1 METLLSF
8 LNGEAFGYFLH
19 AIEMLIAM
27 ALFGIGLK
35 KRTYFVLRVVLTEC
49 LYLFFCVGLG
59 ILIGRVFPYGR
70 YLVVF
75 LLAFALYPICFNIDV
90 WDSMFRVVAAA
101 TTQNIAYCFTGMVAS
116 LCGWDPL
123 HIVFPLSVLQSAI
136 YLVVQTGV
144 YLVCRFEM
152 KNMDVDFAQERYP
165 LIIIAVILSII
176 NYVIQL
182 DRRAVT
188 SADFYAW
195 QIMFISFDVLLLSM
209 LFGLSERNKLRRE
222 NVVLDQL
229 RASEE
234 RQYELDQS
242 AIETINIKCHDLKH
256 QLNALRGM
264 EGEAR
269 DRALEDVEK
278 AVMIYD
284 SVVQTGCKPLDVIL
298 KSKYLLCEREKIRF
312 TYMIDG
318 EKLSF
323 MSAVDIYS
331 LFGNALDN
339 AIRATKDAEDESMRV
354 INMTTKTRGQVLF
367 IHIENYVAHEPTFCD
382 GIPLT
387 TKEDKVNHGFG
398 IVSMRRTVESYGGVM
413 EVSCKDH
420 LFRLDM
426 TIPVGGCG
434 KPLEE
439 RMASKKIR

>member
-1 METLLSF
+1 MDAFLSF
-8 LNGEAFGYFLH
+8 LNGDAFGYFLH

-35 KRTYFVLRVVLTEC
+35 KRTYFVLRVISTVC
-49 LYLFFCVGLG
+49 VYLILCVGLG
-59 ILIGRVFPYGR
+59 ILIGMIFPNGR
-70 YLVVF
+70 YVVVF
-75 LLAFALYPICFNIDV
+75 LLAFALYPVCFNINV

-101 TTQNIAYCFTGMVAS
+101 TTQNISFCFTGMVAG

-136 YLVVQTGV
+136 YLFVQAI
-144 YLVCRFEM
+144 LFLLCRIDM

-188 SADFYAW
+188 MTDFYAW
-195 QIMFISFDVLLLSM
+195 QIMFISFDILLLCM
-209 LFGLSERNKLRRE
+209 LFGLSERNRLRRE
-222 NVVLDQL
+222 NAVLDQL

-234 RQYELDQS
+234 HQYELDQS

-298 KSKYLLCEREKIRF
+298 KNKYLLCEREKIRL

-339 AIRATKDAEDESMRV
+339 AIRATREAADESMRV
-354 INMTTKTRGQVLF
+354 INVSAKARGQVLF
-367 IHIENYVAHEPTFCD
+367 LHIENYVEHEPTFCD

-398 IVSMRRTVESYGGVM
+398 IMSMRRTAERYGGVM

-420 LFRLDM
+420 MFSLDM
-426 TIPVGGCG
+426 TIPTGGSG
-434 KPLEE
+434 KTE
-439 RMASKKIR
+439 